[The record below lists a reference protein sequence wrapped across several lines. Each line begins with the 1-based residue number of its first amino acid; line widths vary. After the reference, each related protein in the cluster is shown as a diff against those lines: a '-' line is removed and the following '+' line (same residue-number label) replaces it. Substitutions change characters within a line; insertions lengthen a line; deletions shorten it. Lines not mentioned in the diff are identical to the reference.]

1 MKMWHKMVGRK
12 WNTNFCHDQTKCF
25 PNASFQKVTENNME
39 PRMKFWRFMMRDYS
53 KNEKISPKKHFIKSL
68 IFTNKAYNCTKIG
81 KFLAFNLRKLKN
93 MKILANF
100 MQMSKNRD
108 INSILYQSMAKNY
121 WNLNENEKFSYFK
134 LKIKTTT
141 KNLEKVK
148 KIFIRFIGKIFLKM
162 YQIALNSMV
171 KRKFSTEK
179 RTSQHLKKV
188 KMATKFS
195 IKKVKK
201 LLINYGLLAKSFF
214 FMCQ

>member
-39 PRMKFWRFMMRDYS
+39 PRMKFWRFMMQDYS
-53 KNEKISPKKHFIKSL
+53 KNEKISPKKRFIKSL

-81 KFLAFNLRKLKN
+81 KFLAFNLRTLKN

-121 WNLNENEKFSYFK
+121 WNLSENEKSSYFK

-148 KIFIRFIGKIFLKM
+148 KIFIHFIGKIFLKM

-179 RTSQHLKKV
+179 RTSQH
-188 KMATKFS
+188 
-195 IKKVKK
+195 
-201 LLINYGLLAKSFF
+201 
-214 FMCQ
+214 